1 MHKSDRIVDDS
12 VQAYPTEAWSR
23 RIFREQN
30 RTSQDIGFYRGY
42 SMNITGSW
50 EPERVPALFVTDGML
65 PILGVTLLLGRS
77 RTRADDP
84 TI

>member
-1 MHKSDRIVDDS
+1 MLD
-12 VQAYPTEAWSR
+12 Q
-23 RIFREQN
+23 QQLN
-30 RTSQDIGFYRGY
+30 SQDIGFYRGY
-42 SMNITGSW
+42 SMNITGSG

-77 RTRADDP
+77 RTRADNP

>member
-1 MHKSDRIVDDS
+1 
-12 VQAYPTEAWSR
+12 
-23 RIFREQN
+23 
-30 RTSQDIGFYRGY
+30 
-42 SMNITGSW
+42 MNITGSW

>member
-1 MHKSDRIVDDS
+1 LV
-12 VQAYPTEAWSR
+12 VR

-30 RTSQDIGFYRGY
+30 RTSQDIGIYRGY
-42 SMNITGSW
+42 SVNITGSG

-65 PILGVTLLLGRS
+65 PILGVTPLLGRS